1 LDAEHDTVDG
11 SPDEILPTTNNK
23 KLDIG
28 QEEGRHS
35 SHKGEWTHLVGVDI
49 HAYDL
54 VPNPRASG
62 LIALHDLLLVISSG
76 CFAIL
81 EPLLFAP
88 YFS

>member
-49 HAYDL
+49 HA
-54 VPNPRASG
+54 
-62 LIALHDLLLVISSG
+62 
-76 CFAIL
+76 
-81 EPLLFAP
+81 
-88 YFS
+88 